1 MPRARACVR
10 ARAVP
15 TCAWACVRARAKGRA
30 HARRRSAGRRMR
42 GCPKGA
48 AFVNC
53 ECGRGAAAADR
64 SIPPTHSLCS
74 GRFKT
79 RVLTFCAHRWPA
91 QSRRCSA
98 TQSARRML
106 LQPMYTCIC
115 CRNLGQQ
122 DASPSH
128 GRMGYMHAHTHAHA
142 CMHTLARSRSHTHA
156 RTLTLARSRSHART
170 SHTLARSHARTDW
183 ACGCGRCLA
192 TGRTSARSSTR
203 TPSHYT
209 RHWPG
214 TGAGPAHKP

>member
-1 MPRARACVR
+1 MRVGVRAC
-10 ARAVP
+10 
-15 TCAWACVRARAKGRA
+15 ARAKGRA

-53 ECGRGAAAADR
+53 ECGRRAAAADR

-98 TQSARRML
+98 TQSARSML
-106 LQPMYTCIC
+106 LQPMYTYIC

-128 GRMGYMHAHTHAHA
+128 GRIGYMHAHTHAHTRK
-142 CMHTLARSRSHTHA
+142 HTLARTRSHAHA
-156 RTLTLARSRSHART
+156 RTLARTHRLGVRLRSVPRHRPHERAVVHKHAFALHTALARR
-170 SHTLARSHARTDW
+170 W
-183 ACGCGRCLA
+183 
-192 TGRTSARSSTR
+192 
-203 TPSHYT
+203 
-209 RHWPG
+209 HWP
-214 TGAGPAHKP
+214 GAGPAHKP